1 VSRFGFSP
9 APVALAVLV
18 AVSACELQKVAVPQS
33 TPKVV
38 VHAVLNPSAAEQ
50 IVFLEQTLNGS
61 LNIGEHHTFNPNDP
75 IETGGGVPIVN
86 ALVEIIDSSGGVV
99 RGSETPVPGATVN
112 GPGVYHVPILGP
124 TLMLGARYKL
134 HVHTLDG
141 DDLTAFTRI
150 PLPEVTTT
158 GGLTRTLNRDHD
170 TLNIA
175 WDRAPK
181 SRAYA
186 MRVESPFGPFFLFTD
201 SLHVRLTGDL
211 RNLFADNLQH
221 VLIPGF
227 HQDLLVAAVDSNFF
241 DYYRTNNDPFTGAG
255 IITRINGGLGLF
267 GSLVTMTNGTLTV
280 IADQTEPIEGR
291 FRLQPSADTG
301 FVASFNLYV
310 ESPAINS
317 NAPAALSGRYI
328 TTGTNPRADGVV
340 GRIKGSDV
348 VLAFLRNQTAGDTVG
363 VFLGQL
369 NNGVLKG
376 QFNTG
381 LAATFSK

>member
-1 VSRFGFSP
+1 V
-9 APVALAVLV
+9 AIALVAL
-18 AVSACELQKVAVPQS
+18 SACELEKVNVPQS
-33 TPKVV
+33 TPKLV
-38 VHAVLNPSAAEQ
+38 VHAVLTPSAAEQ
-50 IVFLEQTLNGS
+50 IVFLEQTLSGAINAGD
-61 LNIGEHHTFNPNDP
+61 HHTFNLNDP
-75 IETGGGVPIVN
+75 IESAGGVPIIN
-86 ALVEIIDSSGGVV
+86 ALVEIVDSSGVVV
-99 RGSETPVPGATVN
+99 RGSETPVPSATVN
-112 GPGVYHVPILGP
+112 GPGVYHVPIPGHSL
-124 TLMLGARYKL
+124 LLGARYKL
-134 HVHTLDG
+134 HVRTTDG
-141 DDLTAFTRI
+141 DDITAFTRI

-170 TLNIA
+170 TLNIV
-175 WDRAPK
+175 WGEAPK
-181 SRAYA
+181 ARAYA
-186 MRVESPFGPFFLFTD
+186 MRVESPYGPFFLFTD

-211 RNLFADNLQH
+211 RNLFSENLQH

-255 IITRINGGLGLF
+255 IISRINGGLGLF
-267 GSLVTMTNGTLTV
+267 GSLVTLTNGTLTV

-310 ESPAINS
+310 ESPAIS
-317 NAPAALSGRYI
+317 STAPAALSGRYI

-340 GRIKGSDV
+340 GRIKGNDV
-348 VLAFLRNQTAGDTVG
+348 VLAFLSNQTASDTLG
-363 VFLGQL
+363 VFVGQL